1 MFCPSRFQS
10 SYRLA
15 LRPLGRHL
23 RTITASNHNL
33 SMTVHKHEGGGVQPE
48 IPQDKQG
55 SINNEPKIEARLE
68 TRPQPGSNKEL
79 QILDDWWL
87 KYSQEREKEREQE
100 QKQELQKKTAE
111 IQNLT
116 VLSPVMISMLLLI
129 SL

>member
-1 MFCPSRFQS
+1 MLCLSRFQS

-15 LRPLGRHL
+15 LCPLGRQM

-33 SMTVHKHEGGGVQPE
+33 SITAHKHRSSEVQPE
-48 IPQDKQG
+48 IPKDKQG
-55 SINNEPKIEARLE
+55 SNKYEPKIEARLE

-79 QILDDWWL
+79 QGLDDWWL
-87 KYSQEREKEREQE
+87 KYFKEREQE
-100 QKQELQKKTAE
+100 QKQELQRKSAE

-116 VLSPVMISMLLLI
+116 VRPPVMIMLFLI

>member
-1 MFCPSRFQS
+1 MVCPSRFQS

-23 RTITASNHNL
+23 RTITASNQNL
-33 SMTVHKHEGGGVQPE
+33 STTAHKREGGGVQPE
-48 IPQDKQG
+48 ILEDQQG
-55 SINNEPKIEARLE
+55 SNKYEPKIEARLE

-79 QILDDWWL
+79 QRLDDWWL
-87 KYSQEREKEREQE
+87 KYSQE
-100 QKQELQKKTAE
+100 QKQELERKSAE

-116 VLSPVMISMLLLI
+116 VRSPVMISMLFLI